1 MNWYIKSLVL
11 LLVTFMLSPSM
22 ASAAV
27 DQFEVI
33 LWKAEA
39 QVWESLDI
47 TISAVDK
54 NGEIVTDYTW
64 DILVFSE
71 SDSQAEF
78 PTVLSENSYSFT
90 TANEWSVK
98 FENAVKFKNSWLQDL
113 YVYDLNDENILWVAE
128 VTITE
133 KEVLKDVEISI
144 LSPENGVTLW
154 KSNVTVS
161 GTTQKNYQVRILLN
175 NEQDYFTTS
184 NGDGVFEKELEGL
197 QEWANSIQA
206 FILDADNQQIGES
219 DKIDVKINSKS
230 PDFKKL
236 TINPTGE
243 VEAWSEITIEL
254 VSNTGLSDVQII
266 LDDII
271 TKLEEGK
278 DWIYNGTTKAPGT
291 AGEYPIDI
299 LLKDEFANET
309 QERWVE
315 TLVVVPA
322 PELEAG
328 PEEEPKQDLEAA
340 EEIIEEVIIPDELDL
355 KVRDIKVTELKT
367 KSILT
372 WKELSDAESYNI
384 YKKTGDNTVT
394 LIESVQEAR
403 YEITITGEEIKYED
417 FAIKAVG
424 KTSSWET
431 IQWNLS
437 EMTKVKTGPE
447 MYILMILAAM
457 MLSGWFFF
465 VKWKAA

>member
-1 MNWYIKSLVL
+1 MNWYIKSLAIL
-11 LLVTFMLSPSM
+11 LLTFLLYPSM
-22 ASAAV
+22 VSAAV

-39 QVWESLDI
+39 QAWESLDI

-90 TANEWSVK
+90 IADEWSVK
-98 FENAVKFKNSWLQDL
+98 FENAVKFKNSWVQDL

-133 KEVLKDVEISI
+133 KEILQNVEISI

-154 KSNVTVS
+154 KSNVTIS
-161 GTTQKNYQVRILLN
+161 GKTQKNYQVRILLN

-184 NGDGVFEKELEGL
+184 NGEGIFEKELEGL

-219 DKIDVKINSKS
+219 DKVDVKINSKS

-236 TINPTGE
+236 TITPTWE
-243 VEAWSEITIEL
+243 VEAWAEITIEL
-254 VSNTGLSDVQII
+254 ISNTWLDTVQII
-266 LDDII
+266 LDDVI
-271 TKLEEGK
+271 TKLKEGK
-278 DWIYNGTTKAPGT
+278 DGIYNATTKAPGT
-291 AGEYPIDI
+291 AWEYPIDI

-315 TLVVVPA
+315 TLIVIPTR
-322 PELEAG
+322 ELEAG
-328 PEEEPKQDLEAA
+328 PEEPKEELQAA
-340 EEIIEEVIIPDELDL
+340 EEIIEEVIVPDELDL
-355 KVRDIKVTELKT
+355 TVRDIKVTELKT
-367 KSILT
+367 KSIIT

-384 YKKTGDNTVT
+384 YKKTGENKVT

-403 YEITITGEEIKYED
+403 YEIAITGEEIRYED
-417 FAIKAVG
+417 FAIKAVW
-424 KTSSWET
+424 KTASGET

-447 MYILMILAAM
+447 LIILAFIAVL
-457 MLSGWFFF
+457 LSGGFFYMRRE
-465 VKWKAA
+465 A